1 MLISEVYLREARVKV
16 ILKDQNCLKSFLLPL
31 SVNVLDEA
39 VGDAVPGESL
49 VGWLPEHWVETKV
62 GGRVDHWHGRLVP
75 IDVVPLAERVHDVQL
90 DVREGGDG
98 VEDEGLELLV
108 AAQVF
113 SHRADTLPIVHHVFA
128 QEELDHLRIWKC
140 NFNLKQ
146 RYTSFFTSV
155 HIPDL
160 ICALNNETRA
170 VKLLGPVPVEPL
182 LLPQA
187 GVVVLGQD
195 ANELPEG
202 EGEGDQGE
210 QEGDQHLR
218 SC

>member
-1 MLISEVYLREARVKV
+1 MVV
-16 ILKDQNCLKSFLLPL
+16 LP
-31 SVNVLDEA
+31 V
-39 VGDAVPGESL
+39 
-49 VGWLPEHWVETKV
+49 
-62 GGRVDHWHGRLVP
+62 
-75 IDVVPLAERVHDVQL
+75 DVVPLAERVHDVQL
-90 DVREGGDG
+90 DVGEGDHG
-98 VEDEGLELLV
+98 VEHEGLELLV
-108 AAQVF
+108 AAQVLA
-113 SHRADTLPIVHHVFA
+113 HRADALPVVHHVLA

-140 NFNLKQ
+140 NCNLKQ
-146 RYTSFFTSV
+146 RNTSFFTSV

-202 EGEGDQGE
+202 EGGGDQGE
-210 QEGDQHLR
+210 EEGDQHLR

>member
-1 MLISEVYLREARVKV
+1 MGGCVYHWHR
-16 ILKDQNCLKSFLLPL
+16 
-31 SVNVLDEA
+31 
-39 VGDAVPGESL
+39 GL
-49 VGWLPEHWVETKV
+49 VTVDVVALAK
-62 GGRVDHWHGRLVP
+62 RVD
-75 IDVVPLAERVHDVQL
+75 DVQL
-90 DVREGGDG
+90 DVGEGDHG
-98 VEDEGLELLV
+98 VEHEGLELLV
-108 AAQVF
+108 AAQVLA
-113 SHRADTLPIVHHVFA
+113 HRADALPVVHHVLA

-140 NFNLKQ
+140 NCNLKQ
-146 RYTSFFTSV
+146 RNTSFFTSV

-170 VKLLGPVPVEPL
+170 VKLPGPVPVEPL

-202 EGEGDQGE
+202 EGGGDQGE
-210 QEGDQHLR
+210 EEGDQHLR

>member
-1 MLISEVYLREARVKV
+1 MKV
-16 ILKDQNCLKSFLLPL
+16 FLKDQNCNCLKSFLLPL

-39 VGDAVPGESL
+39 VGDAVPCEGL
-49 VGWLPEHWVETKV
+49 VSGLPKHRVVAEMSC
-62 GGRVDHWHGRLVP
+62 RVDHRHGRLITV
-75 IDVVPLAERVHDVQL
+75 DVVPLAERVHDVQL

-113 SHRADTLPIVHHVFA
+113 SHRTDTLPIVHHVFA
-128 QEELDHLRIWKC
+128 QEELDHLRILKC

-146 RYTSFFTSV
+146 RYRSFFTSV

-202 EGEGDQGE
+202 EGGGDQGE
-210 QEGDQHLR
+210 EEGDQHLR